1 MNKKSKKYRIYNG
14 LGNIAITL
22 LISLLVIAISATI
35 SVMLAERSIGDKSP
49 LNSSKI
55 KTDAEIILDN
65 IANQYR
71 ATGRL
76 EGATLFNSKLEKTNN
91 DNKDAVYSIGYEK
104 MSGVLVDTVR
114 ITLRDIKNNTSI
126 DSRTVR
132 KVFGVRR

>member
-35 SVMLAERSIGDKSP
+35 SVMLTERSIGDKSL

-55 KTDAEIILDN
+55 KNDAEIILDN

-132 KVFGVRR
+132 KVLGVRR

>member
-1 MNKKSKKYRIYNG
+1 MNKKIKKYRIYNG

>member
-1 MNKKSKKYRIYNG
+1 MNKKSKKYRVYSG

-22 LISLLVIAISATI
+22 LISILVIAIGATI